1 MKKIL
6 LTTIIMG
13 MGAGLIGCTQASQ
26 NSSQTAQ
33 NNTQTVQSNESVN
46 TQTNNTVANENKGS
60 KITLDEAKKI
70 ALNHANLTSKE
81 VSFINAEADMD
92 NGVEFYDIEFYNNN
106 KEYDYEISAAD
117 GKIIEYDYDV
127 EGYGESTN
135 VSNNNSSN
143 TNKQNT
149 TTTNKNTS
157 STNKQNNN
165 KTNNNAVN
173 TNKPNTN
180 TNSNTSSNKISA
192 DKAKKIALNHA
203 NLTSN
208 QVSYVQVEA
217 DFDDYTPSYDVEF
230 YHNNVEY
237 SYEINANNGN
247 IISFEKDID

>member
-26 NSSQTAQ
+26 NSAQTAQ

-46 TQTNNTVANENKGS
+46 TQTNNTVAKENKGS

-92 NGVEFYDIEFYNNN
+92 NGVEFYDIEFYSNN

-127 EGYGESTN
+127 EGYGKSTN
-135 VSNNNSSN
+135 TSHN
-143 TNKQNT
+143 
-149 TTTNKNTS
+149 NTS

-230 YHNNVEY
+230 YYNNVEY

>member
-135 VSNNNSSN
+135 VSNNNSS
-143 TNKQNT
+143 
-149 TTTNKNTS
+149 S
-157 STNKQNNN
+157 
-165 KTNNNAVN
+165 

-203 NLTSN
+203 NLTSS

>member
-46 TQTNNTVANENKGS
+46 TQTDNTVANQNVDSKS
-60 KITLDEAKKI
+60 NKITVDEAKKI

-143 TNKQNT
+143 TNKQNS
-149 TTTNKNTS
+149 NKSNNNTV
-157 STNKQNNN
+157 NNN
-165 KTNNNAVN
+165 KANNNVVN
-173 TNKPNTN
+173 TNKSNTN

>member
-46 TQTNNTVANENKGS
+46 TQTNNTVAKENVSK
-60 KITLDEAKKI
+60 KITVDEAKKI

-127 EGYGESTN
+127 EGYGESAN

-143 TNKQNT
+143 TNKQ
-149 TTTNKNTS
+149 
-157 STNKQNNN
+157 
-165 KTNNNAVN
+165 
-173 TNKPNTN
+173 NTN

>member
-46 TQTNNTVANENKGS
+46 TQTDNTVAKENVSK
-60 KITLDEAKKI
+60 KITVDEAKKI

-143 TNKQNT
+143 TNKQNSNKSNT
-149 TTTNKNTS
+149 NTTN
-157 STNKQNNN
+157 NKANNN
-165 KTNNNAVN
+165 Q
-173 TNKPNTN
+173 NTN

-208 QVSYVQVEA
+208 QVSYIQVEA

-230 YHNNVEY
+230 YYNNVEY
-237 SYEINANNGN
+237 SYEINANDGN

>member
-127 EGYGESTN
+127 EGYGESAN

-143 TNKQNT
+143 TNKQ
-149 TTTNKNTS
+149 
-157 STNKQNNN
+157 
-165 KTNNNAVN
+165 
-173 TNKPNTN
+173 NTN

>member
-149 TTTNKNTS
+149 
-157 STNKQNNN
+157 
-165 KTNNNAVN
+165 
-173 TNKPNTN
+173 N

-203 NLTSN
+203 NLTSS

>member
-135 VSNNNSSN
+135 VSNNNSS
-143 TNKQNT
+143 
-149 TTTNKNTS
+149 S
-157 STNKQNNN
+157 
-165 KTNNNAVN
+165 

-237 SYEINANNGN
+237 SYEINANTGN

>member
-143 TNKQNT
+143 TNKQNS
-149 TTTNKNTS
+149 NKS
-157 STNKQNNN
+157 NNN
-165 KTNNNAVN
+165 TVANQNVDSK
-173 TNKPNTN
+173 
-180 TNSNTSSNKISA
+180 SNKITV
-192 DKAKKIALNHA
+192 DEAKKIALNHA

-237 SYEINANNGN
+237 SYEINANTGN

>member
-46 TQTNNTVANENKGS
+46 TQTNNTVAKENKGS

-92 NGVEFYDIEFYNNN
+92 NGVEFYDIEFYSDN

-149 TTTNKNTS
+149 
-157 STNKQNNN
+157 
-165 KTNNNAVN
+165 
-173 TNKPNTN
+173 N

-203 NLTSN
+203 NLTSS

>member
-149 TTTNKNTS
+149 
-157 STNKQNNN
+157 
-165 KTNNNAVN
+165 
-173 TNKPNTN
+173 N

-237 SYEINANNGN
+237 SYEINANTGN

>member
-127 EGYGESTN
+127 EGYGESAN

-143 TNKQNT
+143 TNKQ
-149 TTTNKNTS
+149 
-157 STNKQNNN
+157 
-165 KTNNNAVN
+165 
-173 TNKPNTN
+173 NTN

-203 NLTSN
+203 NLTSS

>member
-33 NNTQTVQSNESVN
+33 NNTQTVQCNESVN
-46 TQTNNTVANENKGS
+46 TQTDNTVANQNVDSKS
-60 KITLDEAKKI
+60 NKITVDEAKKI

-92 NGVEFYDIEFYNNN
+92 NGVEFYDIEFYSNN
-106 KEYDYEISAAD
+106 KEYDYEISVAD

-135 VSNNNSSN
+135 VSNNN
-143 TNKQNT
+143 
-149 TTTNKNTS
+149 TS
-157 STNKQNNN
+157 NNN
-165 KTNNNAVN
+165 VANNNQN

-208 QVSYVQVEA
+208 QVSYIQVEA

>member
-46 TQTNNTVANENKGS
+46 TQTNNTVAKENKGS

-135 VSNNNSSN
+135 VSNNNSS
-143 TNKQNT
+143 
-149 TTTNKNTS
+149 S
-157 STNKQNNN
+157 
-165 KTNNNAVN
+165 

-230 YHNNVEY
+230 YYNNVEY

>member
-135 VSNNNSSN
+135 VSNNNSS
-143 TNKQNT
+143 
-149 TTTNKNTS
+149 S
-157 STNKQNNN
+157 
-165 KTNNNAVN
+165 

-208 QVSYVQVEA
+208 QVSYLQVEA
-217 DFDDYTPSYDVEF
+217 DFDDNTPSYDVEF
-230 YHNNVEY
+230 YYNNVEY

>member
-26 NSSQTAQ
+26 NSAQTAQ

-46 TQTNNTVANENKGS
+46 TQTNNTVAKENVSK
-60 KITLDEAKKI
+60 KITVDEAKKI

-157 STNKQNNN
+157 STNK
-165 KTNNNAVN
+165 
-173 TNKPNTN
+173 PNTN

-217 DFDDYTPSYDVEF
+217 DFDDYTPNYDVEF
-230 YHNNVEY
+230 HYNNVEY

>member
-46 TQTNNTVANENKGS
+46 TQTDNTVANQNVDSKS
-60 KITLDEAKKI
+60 NKITVDEAKKI

-81 VSFINAEADMD
+81 VSFINAEVDMD
-92 NGVEFYDIEFYNNN
+92 NGVEFYDIEFYSNN
-106 KEYDYEISAAD
+106 KEYDYEISVAD

-135 VSNNNSSN
+135 VSNNN
-143 TNKQNT
+143 
-149 TTTNKNTS
+149 TS
-157 STNKQNNN
+157 NNN
-165 KTNNNAVN
+165 VANNNQ
-173 TNKPNTN
+173 NTN

>member
-46 TQTNNTVANENKGS
+46 TQTNNTVAKENKGS

-149 TTTNKNTS
+149 
-157 STNKQNNN
+157 
-165 KTNNNAVN
+165 
-173 TNKPNTN
+173 N

-203 NLTSN
+203 NLTSS

>member
-127 EGYGESTN
+127 EGYGESSN
-135 VSNNNSSN
+135 VSNNNSS
-143 TNKQNT
+143 
-149 TTTNKNTS
+149 S
-157 STNKQNNN
+157 
-165 KTNNNAVN
+165 

>member
-92 NGVEFYDIEFYNNN
+92 NGVEFYDIEFYSNN

-135 VSNNNSSN
+135 VSNNNSS
-143 TNKQNT
+143 
-149 TTTNKNTS
+149 S
-157 STNKQNNN
+157 
-165 KTNNNAVN
+165 

>member
-46 TQTNNTVANENKGS
+46 TQTDNTVANENKGS

-135 VSNNNSSN
+135 VSNNNSS
-143 TNKQNT
+143 
-149 TTTNKNTS
+149 S
-157 STNKQNNN
+157 
-165 KTNNNAVN
+165 

-237 SYEINANNGN
+237 SYEINANTGN

>member
-33 NNTQTVQSNESVN
+33 NNTQSVQSNESVN
-46 TQTNNTVANENKGS
+46 TQTDNTVANENKGS

-135 VSNNNSSN
+135 VSNNNSS
-143 TNKQNT
+143 
-149 TTTNKNTS
+149 S
-157 STNKQNNN
+157 
-165 KTNNNAVN
+165 

-203 NLTSN
+203 NLTSS

>member
-92 NGVEFYDIEFYNNN
+92 NGVEFYDIEFYSNN

-143 TNKQNT
+143 TNKQNS
-149 TTTNKNTS
+149 NKS
-157 STNKQNNN
+157 
-165 KTNNNAVN
+165 
-173 TNKPNTN
+173 NTN

>member
-46 TQTNNTVANENKGS
+46 TQTDNTVAKENVSK
-60 KITLDEAKKI
+60 KITVDEAKKI

-135 VSNNNSSN
+135 VSNNNSS
-143 TNKQNT
+143 
-149 TTTNKNTS
+149 S
-157 STNKQNNN
+157 
-165 KTNNNAVN
+165 

-203 NLTSN
+203 NLTSS

-237 SYEINANNGN
+237 SYEINANTGN

>member
-46 TQTNNTVANENKGS
+46 TQTDNTVANQNVDSKS
-60 KITLDEAKKI
+60 NKITVDEAKKI

-92 NGVEFYDIEFYNNN
+92 NGVEFYDIEFYSNN

-143 TNKQNT
+143 TNKQ
-149 TTTNKNTS
+149 
-157 STNKQNNN
+157 
-165 KTNNNAVN
+165 
-173 TNKPNTN
+173 NTN

-230 YHNNVEY
+230 YYNNVEY

>member
-165 KTNNNAVN
+165 KTNNNAVY

-237 SYEINANNGN
+237 SYEINANTGN

>member
-1 MKKIL
+1 MR
-6 LTTIIMG
+6 
-13 MGAGLIGCTQASQ
+13 Q
-26 NSSQTAQ
+26 
-33 NNTQTVQSNESVN
+33 
-46 TQTNNTVANENKGS
+46 
-60 KITLDEAKKI
+60 KKI

-127 EGYGESTN
+127 EGYGESAN

-143 TNKQNT
+143 TNKQNSNKSN
-149 TTTNKNTS
+149 TNTA
-157 STNKQNNN
+157 NNN
-165 KTNNNAVN
+165 VANNNQ
-173 TNKPNTN
+173 NTN

-237 SYEINANNGN
+237 SYEINANTGN

>member
-1 MKKIL
+1 M
-6 LTTIIMG
+6 
-13 MGAGLIGCTQASQ
+13 
-26 NSSQTAQ
+26 
-33 NNTQTVQSNESVN
+33 
-46 TQTNNTVANENKGS
+46 
-60 KITLDEAKKI
+60 
-70 ALNHANLTSKE
+70 
-81 VSFINAEADMD
+81 
-92 NGVEFYDIEFYNNN
+92 
-106 KEYDYEISAAD
+106 
-117 GKIIEYDYDV
+117 

-135 VSNNNSSN
+135 VSNNNSS
-143 TNKQNT
+143 
-149 TTTNKNTS
+149 S
-157 STNKQNNN
+157 
-165 KTNNNAVN
+165 

-203 NLTSN
+203 NLTSS

>member
-46 TQTNNTVANENKGS
+46 TQTDNTVANQNVDSKS
-60 KITLDEAKKI
+60 NKITVDEAKKI

-92 NGVEFYDIEFYNNN
+92 NGVEFYDIEFYSNN

-127 EGYGESTN
+127 EGYGESAN

-143 TNKQNT
+143 TNKQNS
-149 TTTNKNTS
+149 NKS
-157 STNKQNNN
+157 
-165 KTNNNAVN
+165 
-173 TNKPNTN
+173 NTN

>member
-46 TQTNNTVANENKGS
+46 TQTDNTVAKENVSK
-60 KITLDEAKKI
+60 KITVDEAKKI

-143 TNKQNT
+143 TNKQNS
-149 TTTNKNTS
+149 NKSNNNTV
-157 STNKQNNN
+157 NNN
-165 KTNNNAVN
+165 KANNNVVN
-173 TNKPNTN
+173 TNKP
-180 TNSNTSSNKISA
+180 NTSSNKISA

>member
-46 TQTNNTVANENKGS
+46 TQTNNTVANENGS
-60 KITLDEAKKI
+60 KKITVDEAKKI

-135 VSNNNSSN
+135 VSNNNSS
-143 TNKQNT
+143 
-149 TTTNKNTS
+149 S
-157 STNKQNNN
+157 
-165 KTNNNAVN
+165 

-180 TNSNTSSNKISA
+180 TNSNKSSNKISA

>member
-13 MGAGLIGCTQASQ
+13 MGAGLIGCNQALQ
-26 NSSQTAQ
+26 SSAQTAQ
-33 NNTQTVQSNESVN
+33 NNIQTVQSNESVN

-92 NGVEFYDIEFYNNN
+92 NGVEFYDIEFYSNN
-106 KEYDYEISAAD
+106 KEYDYEISVAD

-135 VSNNNSSN
+135 VSNNN
-143 TNKQNT
+143 
-149 TTTNKNTS
+149 TS
-157 STNKQNNN
+157 NNN
-165 KTNNNAVN
+165 VANNNQN

-230 YHNNVEY
+230 YYNNVEY
-237 SYEINANNGN
+237 SYEINANDGN

>member
-46 TQTNNTVANENKGS
+46 TQTDNTVANENKGS

-165 KTNNNAVN
+165 KTNNNAVY

-203 NLTSN
+203 NLTSS

-237 SYEINANNGN
+237 SYEINANTGN

>member
-46 TQTNNTVANENKGS
+46 TQTDNTVANENKGS

-157 STNKQNNN
+157 STNKQNN

>member
-46 TQTNNTVANENKGS
+46 TQTNNTVAKENKGS

-92 NGVEFYDIEFYNNN
+92 NGVEFYDIEFYSNN

-127 EGYGESTN
+127 EGYGKSTN
-135 VSNNNSSN
+135 TSHN
-143 TNKQNT
+143 
-149 TTTNKNTS
+149 NTS

-165 KTNNNAVN
+165 KTNNNDV
-173 TNKPNTN
+173 NTN

>member
-143 TNKQNT
+143 TNKQNS
-149 TTTNKNTS
+149 NKS
-157 STNKQNNN
+157 
-165 KTNNNAVN
+165 
-173 TNKPNTN
+173 NTN

>member
-127 EGYGESTN
+127 EGYGESAN
-135 VSNNNSSN
+135 VANNN
-143 TNKQNT
+143 Q
-149 TTTNKNTS
+149 
-157 STNKQNNN
+157 
-165 KTNNNAVN
+165 
-173 TNKPNTN
+173 NTN

-237 SYEINANNGN
+237 SYEINANTGN